1 MSSQWTN
8 GLWLYLPLNLKERK
22 GKKVGEGWRNDGYPG
37 NLSFV
42 YLAWSWVSHALSGL
56 VGLGQRVVFSVCF
69 CFVFLV
75 LFYLGVGDVFLLVGV
90 LFHFPYSIIG
100 FNGPFCCNIFYSL
113 NWWQLLTIKNIWE
126 TIFVIFWTS
135 LLG

>member
-22 GKKVGEGWRNDGYPG
+22 GKKVGERWKNDGYSG
-37 NLSFV
+37 NLLFV
-42 YLAWSWVSHALSGL
+42 YLAWSWVSHALLGL

-69 CFVFLV
+69 CFVFWFSFTWGLV
-75 LFYLGVGDVFLLVGV
+75 TCSCWCLFLFY
-90 LFHFPYSIIG
+90 FPYSIIG

-126 TIFVIFWTS
+126 TIFVIFLTS

>member
-1 MSSQWTN
+1 MT
-8 GLWLYLPLNLKERK
+8 LLAFEFKRK
-22 GKKVGEGWRNDGYPG
+22 KGEESRGRMEKW
-37 NLSFV
+37 
-42 YLAWSWVSHALSGL
+42 WVSLESVVCLSGL
-56 VGLGQRVVFSVCF
+56 ELSLPCLVKSGWSGTEGGFF
-69 CFVFLV
+69 CLFLFCFLV

-90 LFHFPYSIIG
+90 LFYFPYSIIG

-126 TIFVIFWTS
+126 TIFVIFLTS